1 MIAGIGT
8 DLCAVERIDRCLQ
21 RPGFA
26 EHVNEVGAYLRQ
38 RLAELPFV
46 TEVRGKGLMCGI
58 SLEQPVA
65 GKVVLAG
72 LNHGLVLNN
81 PAANIMRFLP
91 PLVCTKEDVD
101 VLVSAL
107 PACYEEALS

>member
-1 MIAGIGT
+1 M
-8 DLCAVERIDRCLQ
+8 
-21 RPGFA
+21 
-26 EHVNEVGAYLRQ
+26 
-38 RLAELPFV
+38 
-46 TEVRGKGLMCGI
+46 
-58 SLEQPVA
+58 
-65 GKVVLAG
+65 VLAG